1 MTTSISR
8 RGVISR
14 GVLTAAACIAA
25 PATVL
30 AQSPRVLN
38 LGFSTPVES
47 DYGVFSTKLAQ
58 LVKERMGD
66 AIDVKVRCCATIA
79 TEDDAFKALQ
89 LGTVD
94 AYFISQ
100 NNISPHFPLM
110 DILVLPYV
118 FQGAAHVRKVRD
130 GAVAAELADRLF
142 KATGVH
148 LLSWGAVSYRD
159 FFNSKRAINEV
170 KDMVGLKVRVP
181 KNDVMIQTFRN
192 FGAEPIPL
200 AWSETPAALQTGT
213 VDGSDN
219 GTSVIKAMKFYEFSK
234 HLAVLEHFAGF
245 SPLLASP
252 RFMGRLSPA
261 QQKTFMQCAKDAGQ
275 HQIAVVE
282 AEAED
287 IRKFLGENG
296 MRVTRPNQKS
306 FINAVL
312 PMQDKFVAERGAEFK
327 TMLDKIRAAVA

>member
-1 MTTSISR
+1 MKPCISR
-8 RGVISR
+8 RSVISR

-25 PATVL
+25 PTIVL

-47 DYGVFSTKLAQ
+47 DYGVFSNKFAQ
-58 LVKERMGD
+58 LVKERMGS
-66 AIDVKVRCCATIA
+66 AVDVKIRCCATIS

-94 AYFISQ
+94 AYFVSQ

-118 FQGAAHVRKVRD
+118 LQGAAHVRKIRD
-130 GAVAAELADRLF
+130 GGVADELADRLR

-148 LLSWGAVSYRD
+148 LLAWGALSHRD
-159 FFNSKRAINEV
+159 FYNSKRPINDV
-170 KDMVGLKVRVP
+170 KDFNGLKVRVP
-181 KNDVMIQTFRN
+181 KNEVMIQTFRA
-192 FGAEPIPL
+192 FGSEPIPL
-200 AWSETPAALQTGT
+200 AWSETPAALQTGA

-219 GTSVIKAMKFYEFSK
+219 GTSVIKSMKFYEFSK
-234 HLAVLEHFAGF
+234 HLAILEHFAGF
-245 SPLLASP
+245 APLLASP
-252 RFMGRLSPA
+252 RFMDRLSPE
-261 QQKTFMQCAKDAGQ
+261 QQRTLMQCAKEAGQ
-275 HQIAVVE
+275 HQMTTVE
-282 AEAED
+282 SEVED
-287 IRKFLGENG
+287 IRKFLGANG

-312 PMQDKFVAERGAEFK
+312 PLQDKFVAERGAEFK
-327 TMLDKIRAAVA
+327 TMLDKIRAAAA

>member
-1 MTTSISR
+1 MPTKLSR
-8 RGVISR
+8 RTVLSR
-14 GVLTAAACIAA
+14 GILAATACIAA
-25 PATVL
+25 PAVVH
-30 AQSPRVLN
+30 AQSPRPLN
-38 LGFSTPVES
+38 LGFSTPVDS
-47 DYGVFSTKLAQ
+47 DYGVAATKLAQ

-66 AIDVKVRCCATIA
+66 AIDVKIRCCATIA

-118 FQGAAHVRKVRD
+118 FQGAAHVRKIRE
-130 GAVAAELADRLF
+130 GGVADELADRLR

-148 LLSWGAVSYRD
+148 LLTWGALSYRD
-159 FFNSKRAINEV
+159 FYNSKRPINDV

-181 KNDVMIQTFRN
+181 KNDVMIQTFRA

-200 AWSETPAALQTGT
+200 AWSETPAALQTGA

-219 GTSVIKAMKFYEFSK
+219 GTSVIKSMKFYEFSK
-234 HLAVLEHFAGF
+234 HLAILEHFAGF
-245 SPLLASP
+245 APLLASP
-252 RFMGRLSPA
+252 RFMGRLSPE
-261 QQKTFMQCAKDAGQ
+261 QQKTFLQCAKDAGQ
-275 HQIAVVE
+275 HQIATVESE
-282 AEAED
+282 AES

-296 MRVTRPNQKS
+296 MQMTRPNLKS

-312 PMQDKFVAERGAEFK
+312 PLQDKFVAEKGGDFK
-327 TMLDKIRAAVA
+327 GMLDKIRAVA